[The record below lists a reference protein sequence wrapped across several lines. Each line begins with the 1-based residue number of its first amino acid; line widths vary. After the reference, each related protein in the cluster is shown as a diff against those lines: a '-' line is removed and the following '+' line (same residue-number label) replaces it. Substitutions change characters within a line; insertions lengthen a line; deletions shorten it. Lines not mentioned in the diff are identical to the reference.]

1 MTVYPPLFPCR
12 TPAQD
17 CQKEVVK
24 NHILHFL
31 LPHQHRFY
39 LERPSGLIFRC
50 SIHWYLFDEEPVTN
64 FPSHQTQ
71 TPVTGSW
78 RGWAM
83 AVRHIVA
90 FWMWLLCLHKWIGG
104 TSSGTKMKL
113 VMTSD
118 RKNQLGWIQ
127 AIQEKQEPVKN
138 QKNPHKQRTVYCYPM
153 PTETESS
160 AVSSGIWFPIGES
173 DGGLNSSNGAWAGE
187 VLHHERAEE
196 TPARQHSSVWYVI
209 PLLLIGAN
217 MSTGALFHDEMS
229 ASD

>member
-1 MTVYPPLFPCR
+1 MTQRVCRRLLQRSCILASRAILSRKLIPPIPWPMTVYPPLFPCR

-118 RKNQLGWIQ
+118 RKNRFSLISTQSSMTTQ
-127 AIQEKQEPVKN
+127 AF
-138 QKNPHKQRTVYCYPM
+138 
-153 PTETESS
+153 S
-160 AVSSGIWFPIGES
+160 
-173 DGGLNSSNGAWAGE
+173 
-187 VLHHERAEE
+187 
-196 TPARQHSSVWYVI
+196 
-209 PLLLIGAN
+209 
-217 MSTGALFHDEMS
+217 
-229 ASD
+229 